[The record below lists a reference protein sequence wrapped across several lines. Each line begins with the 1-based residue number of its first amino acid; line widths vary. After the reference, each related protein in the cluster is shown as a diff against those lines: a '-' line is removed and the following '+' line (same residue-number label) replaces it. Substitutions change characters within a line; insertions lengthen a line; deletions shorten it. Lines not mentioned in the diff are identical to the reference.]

1 MPKVIGIDLG
11 TTNSCMAFLEA
22 GIPVVIPNREG
33 SRTTPSIVAF
43 TETGDRLVG
52 NMAKRQAITNPANT
66 IYAVKRL
73 IGKKY
78 GDSTMVE
85 ARKVLPYSV
94 VDAPNGDVR
103 IRVREQDF
111 SAQEIS
117 AYILGEI
124 KKSAE
129 EYFGEDVSEAVI
141 TVPAYFSDPQRQATK
156 DAGRIAGL
164 EVLRILNEPTA
175 ACLAFNLQETAAKTV
190 AVYDLG
196 GGTFDV
202 SILRLGEGLFEVIA
216 TAGDTYLGGEDMDR
230 ALMLDL
236 IHRFQK
242 ETSIDLQQ
250 DRLALQRIKEAAEKA
265 KCELSTLP
273 QAEVNLPFIAADSTG
288 PKHLTTSVTRDQF
301 EQCVE
306 EIVERTRKPCEEALK
321 IAGISKDDID
331 EVLLVGGQTR
341 TPMVIRLV
349 KELFGKEPRRDK
361 NPDEVVALGASLQ
374 AGILKGD
381 VKDIVLLDSV
391 PLSLG
396 VATKGNVF
404 VKLIERGSAIPT
416 KKGRVFT
423 TVTDN
428 QDKVEVHVLQGE
440 REVSTENISLG
451 KFELV
456 GIPSAPKGV
465 PQIEVT
471 FDINANGIVSV
482 SAKDMITGNEQKIV
496 VNPSSGLSEDEIQRI
511 VETARTKEDDDRRH
525 VELQRLRMKLERLL
539 ENNEK
544 AFQEFGAHLDGE
556 KKKEAET
563 ILKEARKHLEAEST
577 SRLQEAMQ
585 SLSELSRALSEVIL
599 FAPSISMPK
608 PAPKAAPR
616 TPDVVPGTT
625 PTPPAE
631 GGPPPVKDP
640 PPHPKG

>member
-22 GIPVVIPNREG
+22 GTPVVVPNREG

-66 IYAVKRL
+66 VYAVKRL

-78 GDSTMVE
+78 NDPTMTE
-85 ARKVLPYSV
+85 ARKILPYSI
-94 VDAPNGDVR
+94 VDAANGDVR
-103 IRVREQDF
+103 IRIREQDF
-111 SAQEIS
+111 SPQEIS

-129 EYFGEDVSEAVI
+129 EYFGEEVTEAIV

-175 ACLAFNLQETAAKTV
+175 ACLAFNLQETQAKTV

-196 GGTFDV
+196 GGTFDI
-202 SILRLGEGLFEVIA
+202 SILRLGDGLFEVIA

-230 ALMLDL
+230 AIMLEL
-236 IHRFQK
+236 IRRFQK
-242 ETSIDLQQ
+242 DTGIDLQQ
-250 DRLALQRIKEAAEKA
+250 DRLALQRIKEASEKA

-273 QAEVNLPFIAADSTG
+273 QAEVNLPFIAADASG
-288 PKHLTTSVTRDQF
+288 PKHLITSLTREEF
-301 EQCVE
+301 ETCVN

-321 IAGISKDDID
+321 IAGISKSDID

-341 TPMVIRLV
+341 TPMVIKLV

-361 NPDEVVALGASLQ
+361 NPDEVVALGAAIQ

-381 VKDIVLLDSV
+381 VKDIVLLDSI

-396 VATKGNVF
+396 VSTKGNIF

-416 KKGRVFT
+416 KKSRVFT
-423 TVTDN
+423 TVSDN
-428 QDKVEVHVLQGE
+428 QDKVEISVLQGE
-440 REVSTENISLG
+440 REVATENISLG
-451 KFELV
+451 KFDLV

-511 VETARTKEDDDRRH
+511 VDTARAREDEDRKH
-525 VELQRLRMKLERLL
+525 VELQRLRLKLERLL
-539 ENNEK
+539 ENNER
-544 AFQEFGAHLDGE
+544 AFHEFGASLDAE
-556 KKKEAET
+556 KKKEAEA
-563 ILKEARKHLEAEST
+563 ILKEARKNLEAESLT
-577 SRLQEAMQ
+577 RMQEAMQ
-585 SLSELSRALSEVIL
+585 SLSTISRALSEIIL
-599 FAPSISMPK
+599 FTPMAAAKAPAPAPPK
-608 PAPKAAPR
+608 PVEAPPTEVQLPEGAPAPAA
-616 TPDVVPGTT
+616 
-625 PTPPAE
+625 A
-631 GGPPPVKDP
+631 DP
-640 PPHPKG
+640 SKKG